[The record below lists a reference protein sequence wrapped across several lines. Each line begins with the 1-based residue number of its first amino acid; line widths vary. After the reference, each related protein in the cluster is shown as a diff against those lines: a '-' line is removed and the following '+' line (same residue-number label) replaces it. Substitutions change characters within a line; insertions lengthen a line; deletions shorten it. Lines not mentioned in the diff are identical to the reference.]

1 MRMSSLPSFDGCEVT
16 EKVTAGPIV
25 EIYRATQVPLGRR
38 VTIKALAASIV
49 PSSPFAAALERE
61 ARLLGQLNHP
71 HVIGLY
77 DFVRKGD
84 RLWLVL
90 EAIDG
95 WSLAELME
103 RAKHFSHPTAAA
115 IARFLAHGLAHA
127 HARGIVHRDVRP
139 ANVMLT
145 KAGGVKLT
153 DFSVASDE
161 RLPTA
166 PELLDGSG
174 GQQSLAYASPE
185 QVLGEPPDPRSDL
198 FSLGVLLYE
207 LIAGK
212 TPFGRGDDPAATL
225 RIRNEAPPP
234 LGRYAPDL
242 APTLERVVQR
252 CLQKM
257 PAHRYQSADELGSAL
272 DAALADMGVVNPRD
286 AVLEA
291 LSGLGLAVK
300 PSSPLITERVPRRPG
315 PSLGLI
321 AAVLFG
327 FSLLLGA
334 GGGAIELWARHA
346 GAANGE
352 PGPSGRL
359 ELVPTMPGYLR
370 VVAQPW
376 AHVIVDGEAFD
387 TTPFAGAVPLS
398 PGTHYIRLEHPQA
411 PTERRTI
418 ELTAGETILLDVSM
432 KVRRPEGLNRE
443 GALPSAAPADSSP

>member
-1 MRMSSLPSFDGCEVT
+1 MRMSSLPSFDGCEVA
-16 EKVTAGPIV
+16 EKVAAGPIV
-25 EIYRATQVPLGRR
+25 EVYRATQVPLGRK
-38 VTIKALAASIV
+38 VTIKALAPSVV
-49 PSSPFAAALERE
+49 PSSPFALALERE
-61 ARLLGQLNHP
+61 ARLLGQLSHP
-71 HVIGLY
+71 NIIGLY

-95 WSLAELME
+95 WSLVELLD
-103 RAKHFSHPTAAA
+103 RAKRFSHPAAA
-115 IARFLAHGLAHA
+115 GIARLLAQGLAHA

-139 ANVMLT
+139 ANVMLS

-174 GQQSLAYASPE
+174 GQPSLAYASPE

-198 FSLGVLLYE
+198 FSLGALLYE
-207 LIAGK
+207 LIAGM
-212 TPFGRGDDPAATL
+212 TPFGPADDPGATL
-225 RIRNEAPPP
+225 RIRNEPPPP

-257 PAHRYQSADELGSAL
+257 PAHRYQSAEELGVAL
-272 DAALADMGVVNPRD
+272 DAALADMGVSPRD

-300 PSSPLITERVPRRPG
+300 PSSPVITVRVPRRAG
-315 PSLGLI
+315 PSLTNV
-321 AAVLFG
+321 AAVLLG
-327 FSLLLGA
+327 FSFLLGA
-334 GGGAIELWARHA
+334 GGGAIELWARRS
-346 GAANGE
+346 GSANGE
-352 PGPSGRL
+352 AGPSGRL
-359 ELVPTMPGYLR
+359 ELVPATPGYLR

-376 AHVIVDGEAFD
+376 AQVIVDGETFD
-387 TTPFAGAVPLS
+387 TTPFARAIPLS
-398 PGTHYIRLEHPQA
+398 PGTHYVRLEHPQA

-418 ELTAGETILLDVSM
+418 ELSAGETILLDVSM
-432 KVRRPEGLNRE
+432 KIRRPAGLSHDD
-443 GALPSAAPADSSP
+443 GASSAAPVDSSP

>member
-1 MRMSSLPSFDGCEVT
+1 MSSLPSFDGCEVA
-16 EKVTAGPIV
+16 EKVVTGPIV
-25 EIYRATQVPLGRR
+25 EVYRATQVPLDRR

-71 HVIGLY
+71 NIVGLY

-90 EAIDG
+90 EAVDG
-95 WSLAELME
+95 WSLAELIE
-103 RAKHFSHPTAAA
+103 RGKRFSQPAAAA
-115 IARFLAHGLAHA
+115 IARGIAHALAHA

-139 ANVMLT
+139 ANVFVT
-145 KAGGVKLT
+145 KGGVVKLT

-174 GQQSLAYASPE
+174 GQPSLAYASPE

-198 FSLGVLLYE
+198 FSLGALLYE
-207 LIAGK
+207 LIAGT
-212 TPFGRGDDPAATL
+212 TPFGAGDDPTATL
-225 RIRNEAPPP
+225 RIRNEPPAP
-234 LGRYAPDL
+234 LGRFTPDL

-257 PAHRYQSADELGSAL
+257 PAHRYQTADELGAAL
-272 DAALADMGVVNPRD
+272 DAALVELGTTARD

-291 LSGLGLAVK
+291 LSALGLAVK
-300 PSSPLITERVPRRPG
+300 PSSPVIMRQSPRRPG
-315 PSLGLI
+315 PSVAVV

-327 FSLLLGA
+327 FFVLLAA
-334 GGGAIELWARHA
+334 GGVAIDLLARRS
-346 GAANGE
+346 GAANSD
-352 PGPSGRL
+352 PGPAGKL
-359 ELVPTMPGYLR
+359 ELVPPSPGYLR

-376 AHVIVDGEAFD
+376 AKVIVDGEDFD
-387 TTPFAGAVPLS
+387 TTPFARVIPLTA
-398 PGTHYIRLEHPQA
+398 GTHYIRLEHPQA

-418 ELTAGETILLDVSM
+418 ELTPGETILLDVTM
-432 KVRRPEGLNRE
+432 KVRRPAGLSRE
-443 GALPSAAPADSSP
+443 GAAETAAPVDSSP